1 MDKIKVNNIFAK
13 IRSTVFGTPLASARL
28 RLNIA
33 KNIFILMAFLYFF
46 SLLMTVGGFFLS
58 ITSTLTFFL
67 YPIFVLSFLALAY
80 GLIVYILTVYAE
92 NLLSIRYGVFGV
104 LVIIYIVIIS
114 LHLGAYPFILS
125 LL

>member
-58 ITSTLTFFL
+58 ITSALTFFL
-67 YPIFVLSFLALAY
+67 YPVFVFSFLALVY
-80 GLIVYILTVYAE
+80 GLVVYILTVYAE

-114 LHLGAYPFILS
+114 LHLGVYPFILS

>member
-46 SLLMTVGGFFLS
+46 SLLMTVGGFFLG
-58 ITSTLTFFL
+58 ITSVLTFFL
-67 YPIFVLSFLALAY
+67 YPVFVFSFLALVY
-80 GLIVYILTVYAE
+80 GLVVYILTVYAE
-92 NLLSIRYGVFGV
+92 SLLSIRYGVFGV

-114 LHLGAYPFILS
+114 LHLGVYPFILS